1 MRLALG
7 HTIRLF
13 VMKSR
18 SRPPA
23 TSVHLPGTFR
33 AFRDR
38 NYRLLWPANVLAYSS
53 RWMQMT
59 LLGWLVLELTD
70 SELRVALVGVFA
82 MAPMLL
88 LGLVGGV
95 LADVVDRR
103 RMLMGVHAM
112 TFAAALVMAVLL
124 WTGSE
129 RFWHAYAVILV
140 AGIGWSFDMP
150 ARRSLFH
157 DLFGR
162 SGVTNAVALDSMGQ
176 SVSMMAGPAL
186 GGGLIAVLGVK
197 GGYLAVT
204 AFLMTSLVLV
214 YRLKLTSPRSR
225 RVRAEGAAPSLAD
238 GIRYVLG
245 NEVLRATVLVT
256 LAMNVLMFP
265 YVNLIPVIARDVLH
279 VGPGLM
285 GLLQSAAGLGAAVGA
300 ISIASWV
307 ALRYHGRVY
316 LGGAWMACLA
326 LLLFSFSE
334 WYAVSF
340 PLLLLVGLG
349 TSGFSDD
356 AEHDRDAHRGPGHAR
371 QGAGSH
377 NDRHRHGPGGSVHS
391 GIVGRADRRSIR
403 HRGERHPG
411 SRTVGPDR
419 VDVPWPA
426 QALPGEKIARATSA
440 ISSTGRSP
448 SGNGRCS

>member
-1 MRLALG
+1 MMRAP
-7 HTIRLF
+7 
-13 VMKSR
+13 

-38 NYRLLWPANVLAYSS
+38 NYRLLWPANLLAYSS

-70 SELRVALVGVFA
+70 SALRVALVGVFA

-88 LGLVGGV
+88 LGLVGGM

-112 TFAAALVMAVLL
+112 TFAAALVMSVLL
-124 WTGSE
+124 WTGEE
-129 RFWHAYAVILV
+129 RFWHAYVVILV

-204 AFLMTSLVLV
+204 AFLLTSLVLIN
-214 YRLKLTSPRSR
+214 RLRLTSPQSRRSR
-225 RVRAEGAAPSLAD
+225 PGGAVPSLAD
-238 GIRYVLG
+238 GLRYVIG
-245 NEVLRATVLVT
+245 NQTLRATVLVT

-285 GLLQSAAGLGAAVGA
+285 GLLQSAAGLGAAIGA
-300 ISIASWV
+300 VSIASWLS
-307 ALRYHGRVY
+307 LRYHGRVY
-316 LGGAWMACLA
+316 LGGAAVSCVAVLF
-326 LLLFSFSE
+326 FSFSQ

-349 TSGFSDD
+349 TSGFSTMQSTIVMLTADEDMRGKALGVITIAIGTAPLGALALGVMAERID
-356 AEHDRDAHRGPGHAR
+356 APFAIRTSAAVGIVLVGLITVIAPGLRGPFRAR
-371 QGAGSH
+371 
-377 NDRHRHGPGGSVHS
+377 R
-391 GIVGRADRRSIR
+391 
-403 HRGERHPG
+403 
-411 SRTVGPDR
+411 
-419 VDVPWPA
+419 
-426 QALPGEKIARATSA
+426 
-440 ISSTGRSP
+440 
-448 SGNGRCS
+448 

>member
-1 MRLALG
+1 MRLTPG
-7 HTIRLF
+7 HTIRLP
-13 VMKSR
+13 VMKAR
-18 SRPPA
+18 RRPPV

-38 NYRLLWPANVLAYSS
+38 NYRRLWPANLLAYSS

-70 SELRVALVGVFA
+70 SALRVALVGVFA

-88 LGLVGGV
+88 LGLVGGM

-112 TFAAALVMAVLL
+112 TFTAALVMSVLL
-124 WTGSE
+124 WTGEE
-129 RFWHAYAVILV
+129 RFWHAYVVILV

-157 DLFGR
+157 DLLGR

-204 AFLMTSLVLV
+204 AFLLTSMVLI
-214 YRLKLTSPRSR
+214 YRLKLKAPQTR
-225 RVRAEGAAPSLAD
+225 RFRAEGLAPSLAD
-238 GIRYVLG
+238 GLRYVVG
-245 NEVLRATVLVT
+245 NQTLRATVLVT

-265 YVNLIPVIARDVLH
+265 YSNLIPVIARDVLL

-285 GLLQSAAGLGAAVGA
+285 GLLQSASGLGAAVGA
-300 ISIASWV
+300 VSIASWV
-307 ALRYHGRVY
+307 TLRYHGRVY
-316 LGGAWMACLA
+316 LGGALLACLA

-349 TSGFSDD
+349 TSGFSTMQSTIVMLIADQDMRGKALGVITIAIGTAPLGAFTLGLMAERID
-356 AEHDRDAHRGPGHAR
+356 AQFAMGTNAILGAVLLGLIALASPGLRGPFRAR
-371 QGAGSH
+371 
-377 NDRHRHGPGGSVHS
+377 R
-391 GIVGRADRRSIR
+391 
-403 HRGERHPG
+403 
-411 SRTVGPDR
+411 
-419 VDVPWPA
+419 
-426 QALPGEKIARATSA
+426 
-440 ISSTGRSP
+440 
-448 SGNGRCS
+448 

>member
-1 MRLALG
+1 MCLALG

-33 AFRDR
+33 AFRDS

-88 LGLVGGV
+88 LGLVGGM

-112 TFAAALVMAVLL
+112 TFAAALVMSVLL

-150 ARRSLFH
+150 ARRSLLH
-157 DLFGR
+157 DLLGR

-204 AFLMTSLVLV
+204 AFLMTSLVLI

-238 GIRYVLG
+238 GLRYVLG
-245 NEVLRATVLVT
+245 NQVLRATVLVT

-300 ISIASWV
+300 VSIASWV

-334 WYAVSF
+334 WYALSF

-349 TSGFSDD
+349 TAGFSTMQSTIVMLIADQD
-356 AEHDRDAHRGPGHAR
+356 MRGKALGVITIAIGTAPLGAFALGLMAERIDVQFAI
-371 QGAGSH
+371 GANATLGAVLL
-377 NDRHRHGPGGSVHS
+377 GL
-391 GIVGRADRRSIR
+391 I
-403 HRGERHPG
+403 
-411 SRTVGPDR
+411 
-419 VDVPWPA
+419 
-426 QALPGEKIARATSA
+426 ALM
-440 ISSTGRSP
+440 SP
-448 SGNGRCS
+448 SLRRPFRARR

>member
-1 MRLALG
+1 
-7 HTIRLF
+7 
-13 VMKSR
+13 MKA
-18 SRPPA
+18 RPRPTV

-33 AFRDR
+33 AFRNR
-38 NYRLLWPANVLAYSS
+38 NYRLLWPANLLAYSS

-88 LGLVGGV
+88 LGLVGGM

-103 RMLMGVHAM
+103 RMLMSVHAM
-112 TFAAALVMAVLL
+112 TFTAALVMTVLL
-124 WTGSE
+124 WTGAE
-129 RFWHAYAVILV
+129 RFWHAYVVILV

-157 DLFGR
+157 DLLGR

-204 AFLMTSLVLV
+204 AFLMTSLVLI
-214 YRLKLTSPRSR
+214 YRLNLTSPRSPR
-225 RVRAEGAAPSLAD
+225 PRAEGVVPSLAE
-238 GIRYVLG
+238 GLRYVLG
-245 NEVLRATVLVT
+245 NQALRATVLVT

-265 YVNLIPVIARDVLH
+265 YSNLIPVIARDILH

-300 ISIASWV
+300 ISIASWIT
-307 ALRYHGRVY
+307 LRYHGRVY
-316 LGGAWMACLA
+316 LGGAMLACLA
-326 LLLFSFSE
+326 LLAFSFSE

-349 TSGFSDD
+349 TSGFSTMQSTIVMLIADQD
-356 AEHDRDAHRGPGHAR
+356 MRGKALGVITIAIGTSPLGAFALGVMAERLDVQFAIGTNATLGAVLLCLIALVSPGLRGPFRAR
-371 QGAGSH
+371 
-377 NDRHRHGPGGSVHS
+377 R
-391 GIVGRADRRSIR
+391 
-403 HRGERHPG
+403 
-411 SRTVGPDR
+411 
-419 VDVPWPA
+419 
-426 QALPGEKIARATSA
+426 
-440 ISSTGRSP
+440 
-448 SGNGRCS
+448 